1 MARAPL
7 SLWPSPLG
15 EGRDIDARFDADGS
29 KVVAQV
35 VVGDARQAESFESAV
50 ERLLGLV
57 DAHDRFHSRFL
68 LAVVFD
74 AFQQRPARLGHW
86 DASNFTVLVAWTGSP
101 ATTISPRM
109 KSQ

>member
-1 MARAPL
+1 
-7 SLWPSPLG
+7 
-15 EGRDIDARFDADGS
+15 
-29 KVVAQV
+29 
-35 VVGDARQAESFESAV
+35 
-50 ERLLGLV
+50 V